1 MAFTAAS
8 IGELGDLAQRHG
20 SESTTEVR
28 SSSKGGRAMYGGS
41 LVMLDCVQNVVGS
54 TGRFFF
60 IVCYFRLSLLFS
72 SEATFIYKYPSL
84 CLDGFCEN
92 AFSRPQIKIK
102 V

>member
-20 SESTTEVR
+20 VENTAEGR

-41 LVMLDCVQNVVGS
+41 LVMLDNVQNIVGS
-54 TGRFFF
+54 TGRFFLVIF
-60 IVCYFRLSLLFS
+60 YQVFSIVAKLLY
-72 SEATFIYKYPSL
+72 TYKCLSL
-84 CLDGFCEN
+84 CLMFGGN
-92 AFSRPQIKIK
+92 TFSRPLIKIK